1 MVMNVSLTPQLESY
15 IKQKVATGMY
25 NSVSEVVREAL
36 RLLEERDSLQALK
49 LEALK
54 ADIQQG
60 LDSLERGEGKPL
72 NIERIKSR
80 GRQILNDRNEG

>member
-1 MVMNVSLTPQLESY
+1 MNISLTPQLENY
-15 IKQKVATGMY
+15 IKQKVETGMY

-36 RLLEERDSLQALK
+36 RLLEERDSLQAMK

-72 NIERIKSR
+72 DIEQIKAR
-80 GRQILNDRNEG
+80 GQQLLSKRNGD